1 MKREQQAKKRDGL
14 WADAVKRFRKN
25 KLAMVGLFM
34 LVVLILCAAFADY
47 IAPYHYDDQRLEETF
62 LSPSLQ
68 HPMGTDNLG
77 RDIFSRV
84 IYGTRTSLSIALV
97 TVLTATVV
105 GGILGAVAAFY
116 GGVLDNT
123 IMRFLDV
130 FLAIPSTLLAIAIAA
145 VLGPGIVNTVLAIT
159 IGQLPGLARIVRAT
173 VLSIKSEEYIR
184 AARSIGAGNMR
195 IIARHILPNAMAPII
210 VQATLYVASAILSI
224 SSLSFIGLGI
234 QPPTPEW
241 GSMLSAG
248 RTYIRDYWFIVTF
261 PGLAIMVTI
270 FAFNLIGDGL
280 RDALDPRLK
289 TNRG

>member
-1 MKREQQAKKRDGL
+1 MRKGNGEKRKDGL
-14 WADAVKRFRKN
+14 WTDAAKRFRKN
-25 KLAMVGLFM
+25 KLAMAGLVM
-34 LVVLILCAAFADY
+34 LAILILCALFANY
-47 IAPYHYDDQRLEETF
+47 IAPFHYDEQNLPAAFE
-62 LSPSLQ
+62 SPSLR
-68 HPMGTDNLG
+68 HLMGTDNLG
-77 RDIFSRV
+77 RDIFSRI

-97 TVLTATVV
+97 AVLVATLA
-105 GGILGAVAAFY
+105 GGLMGAVAAFY
-116 GGVLDNT
+116 GGVLDNV

-145 VLGPGIVNTVLAIT
+145 VLGPGVTNTVLAIT

-173 VLSIKSEEYIR
+173 VLSIKGEEYIR

-195 IIARHILPNAMAPII
+195 IIGLHILPNAMAPII

-248 RTYIRDYWFIVTF
+248 RAYIRDYWFIVAF
-261 PGLAIMVTI
+261 PGLAIMATI

-289 TNRG
+289 N

>member
-34 LVVLILCAAFADY
+34 LVILILCAAFADY